1 MRRLGVLLL
10 GWMLATLSLAAPFAG
25 KHYNIAYLNMRNGL
39 PGDYVSDIYQDSD
52 GFIWIATSGSGLVKY
67 DGYNYYSPS
76 TINMGFTPK
85 SNSCRNMVEDKF
97 HRLWVAYEEGTDI
110 IDLHSMHNW
119 VPEGDSLIHQALS
132 QQAVTVCRDSKDAIW
147 LVARTYIYYIQ
158 MDENGN
164 IQKVIPHRYASN
176 RLNIN
181 ICDID
186 HDGSVWVTIEGGLY
200 RLKVRDGKMIRESIS
215 QAIDDIRN
223 SDIIDFIRKDTE
235 LWISSSYGLFRFD
248 KTNHLLH
255 HYRKEDGSGLL
266 HNTVTKLSLGPNNT
280 LVIGTLGGINI
291 FNNAS
296 DGFEQWTTKSTDMPL
311 SSDFISCIKYQ
322 QGLLWIGTETG
333 GAMKLSPCVL
343 MLTNYVHSAAE
354 GSISPN
360 AVNAMYAEDE
370 GTLWVGT
377 VEGGLNRK
385 EAGSNEFV
393 HFNKSNSA
401 LPHNSVSTLAA
412 DNRKQLWI
420 GTWGGGIGIIDMERH
435 QQIVPL
441 SLNSRY
447 APLLVYIGAL
457 QYDPINDL
465 MWIGTNGGL
474 YCYDYHTGEIIEPFD
489 GCRQIRGCIGSIID
503 KDGRL
508 WMGTLEGG
516 VRVNLKERERGKN
529 NGRMFKAEYLKHKL
543 DQPES
548 GIIEKM
554 SCFCEAKDG
563 TLWIGSNEYGIYHLT
578 TDKEGKPHYQNY
590 NMQHGLVNNGVK
602 GIVEDHSGT
611 LWITTKNGLSQF
623 KPQTG
628 VFNNYTEEDG
638 LPNSQF
644 YWNSAIINKQG
655 FIFLGTNSGLCMLHG
670 INNEA
675 SYKGHLRFTHLNIDN
690 RDITAD
696 GKYLEGDISQ
706 AKKLTMHENDKAL
719 TIEFSALDYGNEHN
733 GIYSYRMKGF
743 ENEWIKLP
751 MGQHSI
757 RYTSLPGGNYTLEV
771 KYASALSDKEEITQ
785 LDIEVIPYFW
795 KRWWFVSGLFILLVV
810 GGAWLYRKRMEQVR
824 EKTRKQEAEKA
835 MVPIVKALNESNDPK
850 QLQQRIESILHIQKQ
865 YEESY
870 NKSAEENKED
880 TKKKNKPFIEKVIR
894 ILEQNYS
901 NSEFGVAELCEAMN
915 MSRPLLSRRL
925 NEEAGLPTTQFI
937 RNYRLNIAKQLLQ
950 ESGGRNITEI
960 AYSVGFNDPKY
971 FTRCFTKLY
980 GVSPSATQ

>member
-1 MRRLGVLLL
+1 
-10 GWMLATLSLAAPFAG
+10 MLAVISIAAPFAG

-39 PGDYVSDIYQDSD
+39 LGNYISDIYLDTD

-67 DGYNYYSPS
+67 DGYNFFSPN

-85 SNSCRNMVEDKF
+85 SNSCRNMVEDRF

-119 VPEGDSLIHQALS
+119 EPKGDSLIHQALS
-132 QQAVTVCRDSKDAIW
+132 QQAVTICRDSKDRIW
-147 LVARTYIYYIQ
+147 LVARSSIYYIQ
-158 MDENGN
+158 MDENGD
-164 IQKVIPHRYASN
+164 IRKVIPYQYTSN
-176 RLNIN
+176 KFNIS
-181 ICDID
+181 ICDMD
-186 HDGSVWVTIEGGLY
+186 NDGSVWATIEGGLY
-200 RLKVRDGKMIRESIS
+200 RLRVKNDRIVRETIS
-215 QAIDDIRN
+215 QAIHDIRDA
-223 SDIIDFIRKDTE
+223 DIMDFIWKDTE
-235 LWISSSYGLFRFD
+235 LWISSGYGLFRFD
-248 KTNHLLH
+248 KTDHLQS
-255 HYRKEDGSGLL
+255 HYRKDDGSGIL
-266 HNTVTKLSLGPNNT
+266 HNTVTKLAIGPDNT
-280 LVIGTLGGINI
+280 LVAGTLGGINTY
-291 FNNAS
+291 NS
-296 DGFEQWTTKSTDMPL
+296 TTDSFEQWSTKSKEMPL
-311 SSDFISCIKYQ
+311 SSDFISCIKYL

-333 GAMKLSPCVL
+333 GAMKLTPCVL
-343 MLTNYVHSAAE
+343 MLTNYVHSSAE
-354 GSISPN
+354 SSLSPN
-360 AVNAMYAEDE
+360 AVNAMYAEDD

-385 EAGSNEFV
+385 EAGSNDFV
-393 HFNKSNSA
+393 HFTKSNSA
-401 LPHNSVSTLAA
+401 LPHNSVSTLTA

-420 GTWGGGIGIIDMERH
+420 GTWGGGISLINLEQH
-435 QQIVPL
+435 QRIVPL
-441 SLNSRY
+441 TIDSHHT
-447 APLLVYIGAL
+447 PLLVYIGAL
-457 QYDPINDL
+457 QYDSINDL
-465 MWIGTNGGL
+465 MWIGTNDGL
-474 YCYDYHTGEIIEPFD
+474 FYYDYHTGEIMEPFQ

-508 WMGTLEGG
+508 WMGTIEGG
-516 VRVNLKERERGKN
+516 VRINLKDREKGGTK
-529 NGRMFKAEYLKHKL
+529 GQQFKAEILKHKL

-578 TDKEGKPHYQNY
+578 ADKEGKPHYQNY

-602 GIVEDHSGT
+602 GIVEDHDGT

-670 INNEA
+670 INSEA

-696 GKYLEGDISQ
+696 GKYLQEDISQ

-719 TIEFSALDYGNEHN
+719 TIEFSALNYGNERN

-743 ENEWIKLP
+743 EEEWIQLP
-751 MGQHSI
+751 TGQHSI
-757 RYTSLPGGNYTLEV
+757 RYTSLKGGTYTLEV
-771 KYASALSDKEEITQ
+771 KYSSALASQEETAQ
-785 LDIEVIPYFW
+785 LEIEVIPYFW
-795 KRWWFVSGLFILLVV
+795 KRWWFVSGAAILLVV
-810 GGAWLYRKRMEQVR
+810 LAAYLYRWRMRQVR
-824 EKTRKQEAEKA
+824 EKARLQEAKKA
-835 MVPIVKALNESNDPK
+835 MAPIVKALHESKDPK
-850 QLQQRIESILHIQKQ
+850 QLQQRIESILHIQKK
-865 YEESY
+865 YEDSFS
-870 NKSAEENKED
+870 KSAEADIEE
-880 TKKKNKPFIEKVIR
+880 TEKKNKPFMDKVIHV
-894 ILEQNYS
+894 LEENYQ
-901 NSEFGVAELCEAMN
+901 NSEFGVTELCEAMN
-915 MSRPLLSRRL
+915 MSRPLLSRHL

-937 RNYRLNIAKQLLQ
+937 RNYRLNIARQLLK

-980 GVSPSATQ
+980 GVSPSAVQ